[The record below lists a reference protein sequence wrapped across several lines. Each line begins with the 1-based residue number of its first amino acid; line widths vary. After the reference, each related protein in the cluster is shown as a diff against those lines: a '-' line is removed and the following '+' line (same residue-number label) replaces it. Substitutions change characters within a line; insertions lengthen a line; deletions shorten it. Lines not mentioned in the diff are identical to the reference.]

1 MADETDDARSA
12 TTSAEGRGA
21 AVWDDERRDVL
32 GEPWVAR
39 TLHLPPDAET
49 AREGVEPVATLV
61 HRPARHRRA
70 ALYVHGF
77 VDYIFHPHVADALD
91 AAGWDLYALDL
102 RDYGRSIR
110 PGRPPNHTRE
120 LATYAQEIDAAVAL
134 LREDHEH
141 VALLGHS
148 TGGLVA
154 ALWADARPGAVDA
167 LVLNSP
173 WLDLRGS
180 WFERHLLTHA
190 LGPVAKVA
198 PDLVVGRIKPH
209 YGRALH
215 AATGGEWDFDLTWKP
230 HEGFPAR
237 ASFIRTVRVGQARVG
252 RGLHIAA
259 PVLVLSSDATGPDD
273 REHDALLT
281 TDSVLDVAHI
291 AARAPLLG
299 PDVTLVVVPGG
310 AHDLALS
317 PAPARERYLKE
328 VVQFLDEHATAQ
340 D

>member
-1 MADETDDARSA
+1 MGDATGDAARTGA
-12 TTSAEGRGA
+12 TG
-21 AVWDDERRDVL
+21 WDDEQPDLL

-39 TLHLPPDAET
+39 TLHLPPDG
-49 AREGVEPVATLV
+49 ARAGAGLDPVATLM

-70 ALYVHGF
+70 VLYVHGF
-77 VDYIFHPHVADALD
+77 VDYFFHPHVADALD
-91 AAGWDLYALDL
+91 AAGWDLYALEL

-110 PGRPPNHTRE
+110 PGRPANHTRE

-134 LREDHEH
+134 LRQDHDH

-154 ALWADARPGAVDA
+154 ALWADARPGVVDA
-167 LVLNSP
+167 VVLNSP

-180 WFERHLLTHA
+180 WFERHVVTHA
-190 LGPVAKVA
+190 LGPLATVA
-198 PDLVVGRIKPH
+198 PDLVVGRVQPH

-215 AATGGEWDFDLTWKP
+215 ATSGGEWEFDLAWKP

-237 ASFIRTVRVGQARVG
+237 ASFARAIRQGHARVG
-252 RGLHIAA
+252 RGLDITE
-259 PVLVLSSDATGPDD
+259 PVLVLTSDATGPDD
-273 REHDALLT
+273 REHDAVLT
-281 TDSVLDVAHI
+281 TDSVLDVDQI

-317 PAPARERYLKE
+317 PRPARERYLAE
-328 VVQFLDEHATAQ
+328 VVRFLDEHVPARG
-340 D
+340 

>member
-77 VDYIFHPHVADALD
+77 VDYFFHPHVADALD

-134 LREDHEH
+134 LREDRGRARYRGNDRQDTD
-141 VALLGHS
+141 VTGSRHS
-148 TGGLVA
+148 LSSSSRQRRRGAGRRCRTERASIRGVDLRANAQRRRISAAPTKGLSCVS
-154 ALWADARPGAVDA
+154 LWNDMRPGT
-167 LVLNSP
+167 L
-173 WLDLRGS
+173 
-180 WFERHLLTHA
+180 F
-190 LGPVAKVA
+190 
-198 PDLVVGRIKPH
+198 
-209 YGRALH
+209 
-215 AATGGEWDFDLTWKP
+215 
-230 HEGFPAR
+230 
-237 ASFIRTVRVGQARVG
+237 
-252 RGLHIAA
+252 
-259 PVLVLSSDATGPDD
+259 LSSVSRLCLAT
-273 REHDALLT
+273 T
-281 TDSVLDVAHI
+281 
-291 AARAPLLG
+291 
-299 PDVTLVVVPGG
+299 
-310 AHDLALS
+310 
-317 PAPARERYLKE
+317 
-328 VVQFLDEHATAQ
+328 
-340 D
+340 